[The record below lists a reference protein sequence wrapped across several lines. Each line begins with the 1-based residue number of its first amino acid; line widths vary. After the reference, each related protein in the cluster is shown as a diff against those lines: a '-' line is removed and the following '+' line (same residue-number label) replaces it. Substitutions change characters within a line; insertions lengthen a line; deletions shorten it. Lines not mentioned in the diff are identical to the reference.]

1 MKTYS
6 YIPVSDV
13 TNMRDAS
20 RIKWEGSACWK
31 PRQCLLCSCVN
42 RAYKVHWHVDEYNP
56 HVL

>member
-31 PRQCLLCSCVN
+31 PRQCLLCSCV
-42 RAYKVHWHVDEYNP
+42 
-56 HVL
+56 